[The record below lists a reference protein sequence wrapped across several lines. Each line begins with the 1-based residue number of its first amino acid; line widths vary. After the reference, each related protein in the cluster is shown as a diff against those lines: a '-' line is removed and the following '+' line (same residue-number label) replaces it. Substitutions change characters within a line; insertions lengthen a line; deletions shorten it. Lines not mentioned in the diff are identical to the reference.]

1 VTDRLERP
9 GTVERIAGDEPSLAR
24 LAADLG
30 FADHAHL
37 ARAVKRETGATLSH
51 LR

>member
-1 VTDRLERP
+1 VRVRNAI
-9 GTVERIAGDEPSLAR
+9 ERIADGEQSLAR
-24 LAADLG
+24 LAADPG

-37 ARAVKRETGATLSH
+37 TRAVKRETGAPPSR

>member
-1 VTDRLERP
+1 VRNAI
-9 GTVERIAGDEPSLAR
+9 ERIAGGERSLAR

-37 ARAVKRETGATLSH
+37 TRAVKRETGAPPSR